1 MNVQIFGDSI
11 MQGVI
16 YSSESG
22 RYKLRENR
30 FADLIGSG
38 IGVKNNSRMGATI
51 EKGCS
56 CLESKLSE
64 CGSDTLVLFE
74 FGGNDCDFDWAKVSD
89 EPNLEHQP
97 HTAPERFTEIY
108 KNAINGARAK
118 GAEVIL
124 TTLVPIDA
132 PKYMSFISKGRSYD
146 NIMNWLGDVSMLYR
160 FQEYYSRLVERIAAE
175 MHCPLIDLRSTFLT
189 THNYRDCLCADG
201 IHPTECGYGMIE
213 AELTKH
219 IMAYA

>member
-16 YSSESG
+16 YSSENG

-38 IGVKNNSRMGATI
+38 IEVRNNSRMGATI
-51 EKGCS
+51 EKGYS
-56 CLESKLSE
+56 CLENKLHE
-64 CGSDTLVLFE
+64 CENDTIVLFE
-74 FGGNDCDFDWAKVSD
+74 FGGNDCDFDWAQVSD
-89 EPNLEHQP
+89 TPDGEHHP
-97 HTAPERFTEIY
+97 HIIPERFTEIY
-108 KNAINGARAK
+108 KNAINSARAK
-118 GAEVIL
+118 GAEVML
-124 TTLVPIDA
+124 ATLVPIDA
-132 PKYMSFISKGRSYD
+132 PKYMCFISKDRSYD
-146 NIMNWLGDVSMLYR
+146 NILRWLGDVSMLYR

-189 THNYRDCLCADG
+189 AHNYLSCLCDDG
-201 IHPTECGYGMIE
+201 IHPTECGYKMIE